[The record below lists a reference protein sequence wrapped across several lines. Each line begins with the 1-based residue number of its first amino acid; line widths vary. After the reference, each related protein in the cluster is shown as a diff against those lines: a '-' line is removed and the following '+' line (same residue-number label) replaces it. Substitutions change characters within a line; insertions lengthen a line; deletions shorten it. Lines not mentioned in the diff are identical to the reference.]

1 MTAPSTPL
9 SRGIRIGLP
18 LAAALAM
25 VLLMLT
31 PAWNLEEGAGLRL
44 LYGLRG
50 VRPPP
55 PKVVIIAL
63 DSASARAL
71 GQSERPERWPRGLH
85 ARLLGALA
93 DRGAAVIG
101 FDILFERQRD
111 PADDQRL
118 ADAMRRAGNVMLV
131 EQVVREAIPGA
142 DGRHLGSVDRRIRA
156 LPMFL
161 DAAAGSGP
169 FVLPKTPDGV
179 LEYWDYVPSA
189 GDQPSLP
196 MLMAT
201 AMAVR
206 DGRSPPAPVEG
217 RRRVLGLYGPL
228 GSVSTLSYARA
239 LELAE
244 DPARGAAAFAGKAV
258 LIGFSES
265 NQSRQADAFR
275 TAYTGSDEVDVSGV
289 ELCATAIANLLD
301 GTGLL
306 RPADTTL
313 VPALALWAAVLAL
326 PWSLLPPRRAA
337 LTCLALSLGALGGVS
352 WAFSQQSAW
361 LPVILPVAIAPAL
374 AGLFGSAAH
383 FRAARRRTAQLEKA
397 LDLGL
402 TREGSEALVTLLRG
416 REGGR
421 TVHGVCLSS
430 DIEGYTA
437 LSESL
442 SPEAARDVLNRYF
455 ACFIPVIQ
463 AHGGHVMDIVGDAVL
478 SLWLADDSATDAC
491 ARARA
496 AALELHRQ
504 MNETPLEGALPT
516 RFGLHYGP
524 VFLGELG
531 ATHHRE
537 IRAVGNIVN
546 TASRI
551 QGANKPL
558 GTRIL
563 ASADVAAGGGPG
575 HLRALGAFVLAGKS
589 APVSLVELRPQPLP
603 EGVVASFAEGLAAY
617 AGGARDAARL
627 RFDEVLAKI
636 PDDGPAGFFARRC
649 AAADGHL
656 SDEEGWVVLTTK

>member
-1 MTAPSTPL
+1 MTALSVPL

-18 LAAALAM
+18 LAVALTMA
-25 VLLMLT
+25 LLMLT
-31 PAWNLEEGAGLRL
+31 PAWNLEEGPGLRL

-71 GQSERPERWPRGLH
+71 GQSERPERWPRSLH

-93 DRGAAVIG
+93 ERGAAVIG
-101 FDILFERQRD
+101 FDILFERPRD

-131 EQVVREAIPGA
+131 EQVVRETIPGA
-142 DGRHLGSVDRRIRA
+142 NGKPLGSVDRRIRA

-196 MLMAT
+196 MLMAN
-201 AMAVR
+201 AMAAR
-206 DGRSPPAPVEG
+206 DGQPSHTPAEG

-228 GSVSTLSYARA
+228 GSVTTLPYARA

-244 DPARGAAAFAGKAV
+244 DPAGGAATFAGKAV

-313 VPALALWAAVLAL
+313 VPVLALWAALLVL
-326 PWSLLPPRRAA
+326 PWSFLSSRRATLVCVG
-337 LTCLALSLGALGGVS
+337 LTLAALGVIS
-352 WAFSQQSAW
+352 WVFSQQFAW
-361 LPVILPVAIAPAL
+361 LPVIFPVAIAPAL
-374 AGLFGSAAH
+374 AGLFGNAAH
-383 FRAARRRTAQLEKA
+383 FRAARQRTAQLEKA

-402 TREGSEALVTLLRG
+402 TREGSEALDTLLRG

-430 DIEGYTA
+430 DIEGYTT

-442 SPEAARDVLNRYF
+442 SPEAARDVLNQYF

-478 SLWLADDSATDAC
+478 SLWLADASASDAC

-504 MNETPLEGALPT
+504 MNESPVAGALPT

-551 QGANKPL
+551 QSANKPL

-563 ASADVAAGGGPG
+563 ASAEVAAGAGPG
-575 HLRALGAFVLAGKS
+575 HARPLGAFVLAGKS
-589 APVSLVELRPQPLP
+589 APVKLVELRPQPLP
-603 EGVVASFAEGLAAY
+603 ETVAASFADGLAAY
-617 AGGARDAARL
+617 TGGAREAARL
-627 RFDEVLAKI
+627 RFEDILAEF

-649 AAADGHL
+649 AVANGHPSDG
-656 SDEEGWVVLTTK
+656 EGGVVLTAK